1 MGKETKKVSGGL
13 PDVVK
18 KGAGAIVR
26 FRISEGMV
34 GRFAELT
41 GDFSPLHTDAAFAR
55 KSIYRQIV
63 VHGMLPVGFVPLL
76 GFFNIDGYV
85 CEPVEISA
93 RFIEPSF
100 INDSFILNSKIEEA
114 DHEASTAK
122 VRFSIENE
130 KSGSAVTSGA
140 VTVRYSAAAK
150 ERGLRPSQK
159 ASTGKPCEPARPM
172 DLLLDDIKKT
182 DTDHLGFT
190 VTGGESAALLSILS
204 EGTGSA
210 PEDAAAFSGRFG
222 FSSLFPVLLFST
234 SVGMRIP
241 GRQATFLEFNATV
254 KGKVSPGNYCLKG
267 EVSHVSQATR
277 IIKKEITV
285 VKEDAA
291 EEVLAAGRVSVMV
304 NALPASM
311 PSIKRLKDKA
321 VDMGLRGK
329 VALVTGAS
337 RGIGETTAKM
347 LALLGA
353 RVVVNYYRGEED
365 ALRIAEEIK
374 SDGGRAIAVRA
385 DVSDREQVRAMI
397 ERAVEEFGTVNILV
411 NSAVRDFR
419 PANFLKLYWEDVQK
433 DIDVVAKG
441 AFNCCKEVIPLMLE
455 AGGGKIINIST
466 VATDNPPPN
475 QLKYVLSKSALVG
488 LTRSL
493 AADFASKNIQV
504 NMVVPNF
511 VETDLTSHIPEAY
524 RKKIAQET
532 PMRRNAAPE
541 DVAHAVVFLASDYSS
556 FTTGQKIMVTGGGAP
571 YL

>member
-1 MGKETKKVSGGL
+1 MGNETKKVSGGL
-13 PDVVK
+13 PAAVR
-18 KGAGAIVR
+18 KGARAAVR

-34 GRFAELT
+34 GKFAELT

-100 INDSFILNSKIEEA
+100 INDSFILSSEIEEA
-114 DHEASTAK
+114 DPGTSTAK

-130 KSGSAVTSGA
+130 KTGSAVTSGA

-150 ERGLRPSQK
+150 DRSVRPSQK
-159 ASTGKPCEPARPM
+159 ASAASPGEAARPM
-172 DLLLDDIKKT
+172 DLLLGDIKKT
-182 DTDHLGFT
+182 DTDRLGFT
-190 VTGGESAALLSILS
+190 VTGSEPEALLAILS

-210 PEDAAAFSGRFG
+210 LDAAALSSRFG

-241 GRQATFLEFNATV
+241 GRQATFLEFSATV
-254 KGKVSPGNYCLKG
+254 KGKVAPGSYCLKG
-267 EVSHVSQATR
+267 EVSHVSEATR
-277 IIKKEITV
+277 IIKKDITV
-285 VKEDAA
+285 VKEGAA
-291 EEVLAAGRVSVMV
+291 EEVLAAGRVSVIV

-311 PSIKRLKDKA
+311 PSVKRLKEKA
-321 VDMGLRGK
+321 VDMGLRDK

-374 SDGGRAIAVRA
+374 KDGGRAIAVRA
-385 DVSDREQVRAMI
+385 DVSDRKQVRAMVG
-397 ERAVEEFGTVNILV
+397 RAVEEFGTVNILV

-419 PANFLKLYWEDVQK
+419 PANFLKLDWEDVQK

-455 AGGGKIINIST
+455 SGGGKIINIST

>member
-1 MGKETKKVSGGL
+1 MGKETKKMNGGL
-13 PDVVK
+13 PAAVR
-18 KGAGAIVR
+18 KGAGAAVR

-41 GDFSPLHTDAAFAR
+41 GDFSPLHTDSAFAR

-76 GFFNIDGYV
+76 GLFNIDGYV

-100 INDSFILNSKIEEA
+100 INDSFILSSEIEEA
-114 DHEASTAK
+114 DPGTAVAK

-130 KSGSAVTSGA
+130 KTGSAVTTGA

-150 ERGLRPSQK
+150 DRGVRPPQK
-159 ASTGKPCEPARPM
+159 SSAAGPGEPARPM

-182 DTDHLGFT
+182 DTDLLGFT
-190 VTGGESAALLSILS
+190 VTGSEPATLLEILS

-210 PEDAAAFSGRFG
+210 LDAAALSARFG

-241 GRQATFLEFNATV
+241 GRQATFLEFSATV
-254 KGKVSPGNYCLKG
+254 KGKVAPGSYCLKG
-267 EVSHVSQATR
+267 EVSHVSEATR
-277 IIKKEITV
+277 IIKKDITV
-285 VKEDAA
+285 VKEGAE
-291 EEVLAAGRVSVMV
+291 EEVLAAGRVSVIV

-311 PSIKRLKDKA
+311 PSVKRLKEKA

-365 ALRIAEEIK
+365 ALRIAEEINK
-374 SDGGRAIAVRA
+374 DGGRAIAVRA
-385 DVSDREQVRAMI
+385 DVSDRKQVRAMVG
-397 ERAVEEFGTVNILV
+397 RAVEEFGTVNILI

-419 PANFLKLYWEDVQK
+419 PANFLKLDWDDVQK

-455 AGGGKIINIST
+455 SGGGKIINIST